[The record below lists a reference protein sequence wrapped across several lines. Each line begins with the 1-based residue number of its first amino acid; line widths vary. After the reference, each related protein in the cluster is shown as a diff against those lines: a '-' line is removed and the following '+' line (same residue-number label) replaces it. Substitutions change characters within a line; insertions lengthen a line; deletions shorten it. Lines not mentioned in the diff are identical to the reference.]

1 MSEAAD
7 SSAQMDRMLDS
18 MTQKKPEN
26 ESQFQ
31 KLGEVVENDD
41 DNGVVEIESLCMN
54 CHDNVRCLS
63 VSVSF
68 IATTDTDFY
77 RELHDSFFSA
87 FRTSVISSSNP
98 SNARIAISKITP

>member
-7 SSAQMDRMLDS
+7 STAQMDRMLDS
-18 MTQKKPEN
+18 MTQKQPEN

-54 CHDNVRCLS
+54 CHENVWLYPPLS
-63 VSVSF
+63 RRR
-68 IATTDTDFY
+68 Y
-77 RELHDSFFSA
+77 
-87 FRTSVISSSNP
+87 
-98 SNARIAISKITP
+98 

>member
-7 SSAQMDRMLDS
+7 STAQMDHMLDS
-18 MTQKKPEN
+18 MTQKQPEN

-54 CHDNVRCLS
+54 CHDNVWFFPLYRC
-63 VSVSF
+63 
-68 IATTDTDFY
+68 ADTNFG
-77 RELHDSFFSA
+77 RELLDSYSSVFHTSA
-87 FRTSVISSSNP
+87 ISSSSP
-98 SNARIAISKITP
+98 SNARIAISKITL

>member
-7 SSAQMDRMLDS
+7 STAQMDRMLDS
-18 MTQKKPEN
+18 ATQKQPEN

-54 CHDNVRCLS
+54 CHENVW
-63 VSVSF
+63 F
-68 IATTDTDFY
+68 ISPLIVATILTLAGNY
-77 RELHDSFFSA
+77 
-87 FRTSVISSSNP
+87 SSP
-98 SNARIAISKITP
+98 TPPRSILP

>member
-7 SSAQMDRMLDS
+7 STAQMDRMLDS

-31 KLGEVVENDD
+31 KLGEVVDDD

-63 VSVSF
+63 VSF

-77 RELHDSFFSA
+77 RELLDSCSSA

-98 SNARIAISKITP
+98 SNARIAISKITL